1 MKRFLTSWSGGKDSC
16 YAMMLAK
23 AMGWQPAVLLNILNE
38 NGEISR
44 SHGIPKEILQKQ
56 AELLGLPVVT
66 PAASWKMYEEVFVE
80 NLKTLK
86 TSFHLEAAVFGD
98 IDLQAHR
105 DWEEKVCARAGLQA
119 MLPLWQRN
127 RSELVAEMLGIG
139 CIETFIVSCNQVMG
153 PSFLGK
159 RLDMNVVAELQK
171 LGVDA
176 CGENGEY
183 HTLVVNMPLF
193 RGRMH
198 VVFGDVRQHGD
209 YWFIEMKLM
218 NAML

>member
-44 SHGIPKEILQKQ
+44 SHGIPKEILRRQ
-56 AELLGLPVVT
+56 AEVLGLPIAT
-66 PAASWKMYEEVFVE
+66 PAASWKMYEDVFVASL
-80 NLKTLK
+80 NDLKQPFDLD
-86 TSFHLEAAVFGD
+86 AAVFGD

-119 MLPLWQRN
+119 MLPLWQRS
-127 RSELVAEMLGIG
+127 RFALVEEMLSTG
-139 CIETFIVSCNQVMG
+139 CIETFIVSCNHVMG

-176 CGENGEY
+176 CGENGVY

-193 RGRMH
+193 SCRIP
-198 VVFGDVRQHGD
+198 VVFGDVRQRDD

-218 NAML
+218 NAVL